1 MVDYI
6 EIKSYAHAEAL
17 GIKPVDS
24 IVSISGVVI
33 EAGKSEPPYTVVG
46 FERGY
51 TYKDKEVVFAR
62 GLREYEVLYD
72 EDGFNEPQ
80 MITAINDKVALILAK
95 HISDDFTLFEKKVR
109 YRQVED

>member
-1 MVDYI
+1 MEYL
-6 EIKSYAHAEAL
+6 EIKSYAHAKAL
-17 GIKPVDS
+17 GLKPVDS

-33 EAGKSEPPYTVVG
+33 EAGKSEPPYTVAG

-62 GLREYEVLYD
+62 GLKEYEVLYD

-80 MITAINDKVALILAK
+80 IITAINDKVALMLAK
-95 HISDDFTLFEKKVR
+95 HISDVFTLFEKKTS
-109 YRQVED
+109 YRQVEE